1 MSKFNHMP
9 ELDDPQWHEL
19 QHAYGSAS
27 NIPALLRALASSTGP
42 KKGYTD
48 EPWFSLW
55 SSICHQGDAYTASY
69 AAIPHVVQI
78 AMSTRTPVDFSFFVL
93 PAAVEL
99 ARRQGRGPDIPH
111 QLDEDYRRSIARL
124 GECVNLHLDDPWIKS
139 MISSE
144 TTTEEWIAMIERHD
158 AE

>member
-1 MSKFNHMP
+1 MSKFNPML
-9 ELDDPQWHEL
+9 ELDDPQWHDL
-19 QHAYGSAS
+19 QHAYGNAS

-48 EPWFSLW
+48 EPWFTLW
-55 SSICHQGDAYTASY
+55 SSLCHQGDAYTASY

-78 AMSTRTPVDFSFFVL
+78 AMITRTPVDFSFFVL

-99 ARRQGRGPDIPH
+99 ARRQGRGPDIPQ
-111 QLDEDYRRSIARL
+111 QLDEDYRKSVACL

-144 TTTEEWIAMIERHD
+144 TTTEEWIAIIDRHD